1 MKIKKQKEEIE
12 EKLERYRFK
21 ICKYISAFG
30 KEERGFSYAKRVE
43 IDNFIISGSP
53 FPMFP
58 YNYNSDKE
66 AFYSVCVSIYDNK
79 ESKEISIHRKD

>member
-1 MKIKKQKEEIE
+1 MKKTPKITVNSIKEIMKIKKQKEEIE

-43 IDNFIISGSP
+43 IDNLLYQEVLFQCFLIIIILIKKRFIA
-53 FPMFP
+53 
-58 YNYNSDKE
+58 Y
-66 AFYSVCVSIYDNK
+66 A
-79 ESKEISIHRKD
+79 

>member
-1 MKIKKQKEEIE
+1 VKKTPKITVNSIKEIMKIKKQKEEIE

-43 IDNFIISGSP
+43 IDNLLYQEVLFQCFLIIIILIKKRFIA
-53 FPMFP
+53 
-58 YNYNSDKE
+58 Y
-66 AFYSVCVSIYDNK
+66 A
-79 ESKEISIHRKD
+79 